1 MRNTLCL
8 YQEERPQNRN
18 LISLVNPVKDL
29 GTPLNDIVY
38 KDEASFVFMLWLVGF
53 TDGEGTFSVEVNK
66 KDDMT
71 AGYQVQISY
80 IITQHGRDLN
90 LLEKIA
96 SLASPVKQP
105 RLKSYFD
112 NAGEIKL
119 SRGKNGGNVY
129 QYRLRHIEKI
139 RKYIIPLFSNYQ
151 LQTLKRLDFEDFKLV
166 AELIEK
172 KEHLTQEGIEKIKQ
186 IKQGMNRGRI

>member
-90 LLEKIA
+90 LLEKI
-96 SLASPVKQP
+96 
-105 RLKSYFD
+105 KSYFD